1 MNELPLEL
9 ENLILKYVR
18 YVPLNKI
25 EMKERLTDEYINLWD
40 VMSITDMSSIF
51 QDAEN
56 FNGDLSKW
64 DTSSVT
70 NMRAMFYYA
79 TEFNGDLSNWDTSN
93 VETGLEHGK

>member
-40 VMSITDMSSIF
+40 TLSVTDMS
-51 QDAEN
+51 E
-56 FNGDLSKW
+56 
-64 DTSSVT
+64 
-70 NMRAMFYYA
+70 MFFHVHN
-79 TEFNGDLSNWDTSN
+79 FNGDLSNWDTSN